1 MQPKS
6 LASKRPWVISMMISM
21 MAAKRLDAEVARIR
35 IALVKFASIYDC
47 HHCGGRCFAFE
58 MFFGVDL
65 VPSVDPLA
73 F

>member
-1 MQPKS
+1 
-6 LASKRPWVISMMISM
+6 MMISM

-58 MFFGVDL
+58 MFIGVDL
-65 VPSVDPLA
+65 VPSVDL
-73 F
+73 